1 MDGENVEKNQCGT
14 IQHDFFEV
22 IARLIYRTLTGTAID
37 IEDMLAFSVLENV
50 RPMIERVPLAQAADA
65 YAGMMAGKAR
75 FRMVLVTGQ
84 YADAS
89 PVPGGGVMLR
99 AEVG

>member
-1 MDGENVEKNQCGT
+1 MAIIIRIGSKPPVRCRSAGKSS
-14 IQHDFFEV
+14 H
-22 IARLIYRTLTGTAID
+22 ID

-89 PVPGGGVMLR
+89 PVPSGGVMLR